1 MSLYS
6 DKLQSFIF
14 AARISVAQLSRTSGV
29 ERSYIQKMLS
39 SERIPGDV
47 TVLDRLSD
55 ALMLTPAEKNSFGK
69 PITFPKWGKKY
80 TTAGSR

>member
-6 DKLQSFIF
+6 DKLQSFIS

-47 TVLDRLSD
+47 TVLERLSD
-55 ALMLTPAEKNSFGK
+55 ALMLTPDRKSVV
-69 PITFPKWGKKY
+69 
-80 TTAGSR
+80 